1 MLELNVMRMEGRPP
15 TIHSVWDSFWRVTLV
30 LFFWCIFLFIFIFI
44 FFIMGFFGVSCI
56 SETLVMLVSNN
67 WHIPD

>member
-30 LFFWCIFLFIFIFI
+30 LFFYIKYV
-44 FFIMGFFGVSCI
+44 GFPGVSCI
-56 SETLVMLVSNN
+56 SETLVYLISQQ
-67 WHIPD
+67 